1 MKYIKEV
8 RELLR
13 DPKKKSLTLLG
24 IYFIFFIFVYV
35 VLNASS
41 TSTPTPV
48 IEEEEKEVLNTLE
61 NYKLMESYNY
71 KITYTGLNKI
81 DIMEGIYYKGN
92 SLFSYN
98 NMKYYL
104 EDFIYIIDNNT
115 YYLANL
121 EYDITKVFN
130 NNLYNIL
137 NSASEGLKTSYEG
150 NIEEVNYYID
160 SNIMYKYLYNI
171 DINTY
176 TNTVGIIV
184 TKKDNI
190 ITNITLD
197 LTNLN
202 TNITK
207 IDIEYSNIN
216 KIENLEFNKEN
227 YTYKENV

>member
-137 NSASEGLKTSYEG
+137 NSASEGLKTSYED